1 MAVTKIHAIRSTIQ
15 KSVEYIC
22 NPHKTD
28 HRILIDNFACGLE
41 SAGLDFFQDNLKAGK
56 REDAKPAF
64 HLIQSFAPGEV
75 TFEEAHRIGSELAEE
90 ILGSSRAYV
99 LATHIDRE
107 HVHNHIIFCST
118 DFETGKR
125 YYDNKESY
133 RRIRSVSD
141 RLCKEHHLSVIIPGD
156 TKGKKYNEWLAD
168 KKNYSHKYLLK
179 KDIFECIRYAESY
192 KDFLRRMMEKGY
204 EIKGFEFGENAPKY
218 ISFKP
223 AGYGNFIRGC
233 AKNFGKG
240 HTKEEIIERIEKQI
254 ASREAWREKQRNLP
268 LYAQKIIDTSK
279 DTFTENAG
287 LRDWADLKNLQIAAS
302 AYAKIGSIT
311 ELTAEIDLMKKQ
323 IKQNRSNIASIDKEI
338 KSIHENLRYLK
349 IYQENKPY
357 NEAYEKS
364 KHPEEY
370 LMEHESHLLLFD
382 GAGNYLKSH
391 GLNPDHITEN
401 DLEDQLHN
409 LEQERTR
416 LQNENT
422 SIQPALNDMLSKQ
435 KTLEEYLHKEMKQDQ
450 EATAEKEE
458 NEKKKRREI

>member
-1 MAVTKIHAIRSTIQ
+1 MAFTKIHAIRSTIQ

-28 HRILIDNFACGLE
+28 NRILIDNFACGLE
-41 SAGLDFFQDNLKAGK
+41 SAGLDFYQDNLKAGK
-56 REDAKPAF
+56 RDDAKPAF

-75 TFEEAHRIGSELAEE
+75 TFEEAHRIGSELAKE

-168 KKNYSHKYLLK
+168 KKNNSYKYLLK

-192 KDFLRRMMEKGY
+192 DDFLRRMMEKGY
-204 EIKGFEFGENAPKY
+204 EIKGFEIGESAPKY

-223 AGYGNFIRGC
+223 AEYGNFIRGC
-233 AKNFGKG
+233 AKNLGKG

-254 ASREAWREKQRNLP
+254 TSREAWKEKQKNLP
-268 LYAQKIIDTSK
+268 LYEQKIIDISDEK
-279 DTFTENAG
+279 FIKNVG

-302 AYAKIGSIT
+302 TYAQIDSIA
-311 ELTAEIDLMKKQ
+311 ELNSEIDLMKKR
-323 IKQNRSNIASIDKEI
+323 IKQNRSEISSTDKEL
-338 KSIHENLRYLK
+338 KALHEQLRYLK
-349 IYQENKPY
+349 IYCDNKPY
-357 NEAYEKS
+357 QEAYKES

-382 GAGNYLKSH
+382 GATGYLTSH
-391 GLNPDHITEN
+391 GLNPASITEKE
-401 DLEDQLHN
+401 LEEQIHL

-416 LQNENT
+416 LQTEND
-422 SIQPALNDMLSKQ
+422 SMKPELDDLLMKQ
-435 KTLEEYLHKEMKQDQ
+435 KTMDEYLQKEKKREQEQ
-450 EATAEKEE
+450 EASTEK
-458 NEKKKRREI
+458 EKKKRREI